1 MASHDLEETH
11 VRPMRALHLQG
22 QGRRRGLRSAGR
34 RDHRGHQDG
43 RAGNARVRLPS
54 GRGPSLA
61 ADLLRAV
68 PRSGRVRGARD
79 VPAYPPLPEGA
90 GPVPGQHRGGLAHPP
105 DWQGH
110 RRVTTPDY
118 QKALGRKIAAERRR
132 RGLSQPELARM
143 VDRSVAWVSQVERGV
158 RKVDRMSVL
167 EALAAALE
175 VPLAEL
181 AAEAP
186 VVAAV
191 TEEPPGAGG
200 LRLVL
205 SGAYALRAMLDG
217 RRTPAI
223 STLRTKARKAWDLTH
238 AGRYTDLTD
247 LLRGLVPDLETA
259 ARTVPGDRR
268 AEVFEL
274 LATTYQACSAALA
287 ELGEPEAA
295 WIAADRAMAA
305 AERADDPML
314 VAAGAFRLVFVFLT
328 ARHYDQAEETARTA
342 ADALWPMADKGNP
355 QATSLWGGLTL
366 QRAII
371 AARVNDPQ
379 TAYGQLERASEIA
392 GRLGEGHNEYNTEFG
407 PANVRLYEIAVA
419 VELGD
424 AGRALRAAANVDITG
439 LSAERQARM
448 LIDVARAHAQ
458 RRQIGEAVAAL
469 VQAETITP
477 ELIRGHD
484 LARQTA
490 SDLLTMQDPASREL
504 RELAERLS

>member
-1 MASHDLEETH
+1 M
-11 VRPMRALHLQG
+11 
-22 QGRRRGLRSAGR
+22 
-34 RDHRGHQDG
+34 
-43 RAGNARVRLPS
+43 
-54 GRGPSLA
+54 
-61 ADLLRAV
+61 
-68 PRSGRVRGARD
+68 
-79 VPAYPPLPEGA
+79 
-90 GPVPGQHRGGLAHPP
+90 
-105 DWQGH
+105 
-110 RRVTTPDY
+110 TTTDY

-217 RRTPAI
+217 RRSPAL
-223 STLRTKARKAWDLTH
+223 STLRTKARKAWELTH
-238 AGRYTDLTD
+238 AGRYTELTE

-259 ARTVPGDRR
+259 ARAVAEDQR

-274 LATTYQACSAALA
+274 MASTYQACSAALA

-305 AERADDPML
+305 AERAGNPML
-314 VAAGAFRLVFVFLT
+314 VAAGAFRLVFVFIN
-328 ARHYDQAEETARTA
+328 ARHYGQAEETARTA
-342 ADALWPMADKGNP
+342 AEALWPLANQGDP
-355 QATSLWGGLTL
+355 QAMSLWGALTL
-366 QRAII
+366 QRAVI
-371 AARVNDPQ
+371 AAHFNDPDL
-379 TAYGQLERASEIA
+379 AYGQLERASQVA

-424 AGRALRAAANVDITG
+424 AGRALRAAAVVDTSG

-458 RRQIGEAVAAL
+458 RRQVHEAVAAL
-469 VQAETITP
+469 LQAEGITP
-477 ELIRGHD
+477 EQVRGHA
-484 LARQTA
+484 LVRQLV
-490 SDLLTMQDPASREL
+490 SDLLTMQDSPAEL
-504 RELAERLS
+504 RDLARRLTRTSRD